1 MFTESERGYV
11 ALKKLEE
18 ETTEGG
24 IWIVRTL
31 SNLGNTIG
39 DIRNE
44 LGMLLKRGIVL
55 LVVEFPT
62 MNTYRSK
69 KQSTVLLSLLNE
81 VYTGLQGVQI
91 NDIPMHPLKAG
102 RKKAIYP
109 EGWEELYSEWK
120 RKNITT
126 TEFLRKSGLK
136 KATFYNLLGEYRLKS
151 STFSKM
157 HSLKDISG

>member
-1 MFTESERGYV
+1 
-11 ALKKLEE
+11 
-18 ETTEGG
+18 
-24 IWIVRTL
+24 
-31 SNLGNTIG
+31 
-39 DIRNE
+39 
-44 LGMLLKRGIVL
+44 
-55 LVVEFPT
+55 

-81 VYTGLQGVQI
+81 VYTELQGVQI
-91 NDIPMHPLKAG
+91 DDMPMHPLKAG

-109 EGWEELYSEWK
+109 EGWEELYAEWK

>member
-1 MFTESERGYV
+1 
-11 ALKKLEE
+11 
-18 ETTEGG
+18 
-24 IWIVRTL
+24 
-31 SNLGNTIG
+31 
-39 DIRNE
+39 
-44 LGMLLKRGIVL
+44 
-55 LVVEFPT
+55 

-81 VYTGLQGVQI
+81 VYTELQGVQI
-91 NDIPMHPLKAG
+91 DDIPMHPLKAG

-157 HSLKDISG
+157 HSLKDVSE

>member
-18 ETTEGG
+18 ETTEGS

-31 SNLGNTIG
+31 GNLGNTIG
-39 DIRNE
+39 GIRNE

-55 LVVEFPT
+55 LIVEFST

-69 KQSTVLLSLLNE
+69 KQSMVLLSLLNE
-81 VYTGLQGVQI
+81 VYTELQGAQI
-91 NDIPMHPLKAG
+91 DDIPMHPLKAR

-109 EGWEELYSEWK
+109 EGWEELYSGWK
-120 RKNITT
+120 RKI
-126 TEFLRKSGLK
+126 
-136 KATFYNLLGEYRLKS
+136 
-151 STFSKM
+151 
-157 HSLKDISG
+157 